1 MRLSLDLD
9 LDLHRALLSD
19 LCGNLRGAPRI
30 VVVVAF
36 VFALGMS
43 ASCAP
48 ALAAA
53 PTDPPPSRLPFANV
67 IVRALVDGRASEP
80 LPDLPLLRKAIAAMQ
95 QQAGDSG
102 PIVVL
107 AMRLQRFVQQGRCGR
122 VVFGMSQPSSHKA
135 WPGLGGEL
143 NICEDGLPPLRVCKD
158 RPNVLVPPDDACG
171 DGALPQDTAE
181 VASAISAAVNRGG
194 LTVEQAKQESL
205 RARETAPRAATP
217 NPPRE
222 RP

>member
-1 MRLSLDLD
+1 MRRSLD
-9 LDLHRALLSD
+9 LDLHRYLLGYLRGN
-19 LCGNLRGAPRI
+19 LCGAHRI
-30 VVVVAF
+30 AFVVAL
-36 VFALGMS
+36 AMS

-53 PTDPPPSRLPFANV
+53 PIDPPPSRPPFANV

-102 PIVVL
+102 PIVVQ
-107 AMRLQRFVQQGRCGR
+107 AMRLQRFVQQAHCGR

-158 RPNVLVPPDDACG
+158 RPNALVPPNSTCH
-171 DGALPQDTAE
+171 DGAAPQDTVE
-181 VASAISAAVNRGG
+181 VASAISAALNRGG
-194 LTVEQAKQESL
+194 LTVEQAKQKSVST
-205 RARETAPRAATP
+205 REAAPRATTP
-217 NPPRE
+217 NLPKE